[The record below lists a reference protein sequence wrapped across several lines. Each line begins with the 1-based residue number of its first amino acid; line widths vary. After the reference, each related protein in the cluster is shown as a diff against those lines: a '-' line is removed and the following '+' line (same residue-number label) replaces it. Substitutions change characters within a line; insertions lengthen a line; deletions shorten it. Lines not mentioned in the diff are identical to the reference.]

1 MKKIL
6 PSVAGWTVARKC
18 NGANFQRHDRKSF
31 SRVLSTVAM
40 VGLLVIQANTARE
53 ERNIS
58 TITVPHKHTN
68 RLIKESS
75 PYLQQ
80 HAHNPV
86 DWYPWGSEA
95 FEQAQKEGKPIFL
108 SIGYSTCH
116 WCNVNSINS
125 LKGLLGEIAGK
136 SSSSN

>member
-1 MKKIL
+1 MKKNL
-6 PSVAGWTVARKC
+6 PSIAGWTVACKGD
-18 NGANFQRHDRKSF
+18 GANFQRCDRKSL
-31 SRVLSTVAM
+31 SRVLSTVA
-40 VGLLVIQANTARE
+40 VAGLFVIQANIARE
-53 ERNIS
+53 ERDIS
-58 TITVPHKHTN
+58 TITVPYKHTN

-95 FEQAQKEGKPIFL
+95 FEQAKEEDKPIFL